1 MKTKDGTFHLYI
13 FFPAMG
19 EIKIA
24 LDSVRNPPP
33 PLHLNF
39 CSDRL
44 HGTKEREKNGR
55 YLCRGG
61 TTHSEKHNRE
71 RQTITIIERTN
82 DTKKD
87 ITITQGT

>member
-1 MKTKDGTFHLYI
+1 MELFI
-13 FFPAMG
+13 SISFFLPWG
-19 EIKIA
+19 KSKLLLTLSEI
-24 LDSVRNPPP
+24 P

>member
-33 PLHLNF
+33 PSTSTF
-39 CSDRL
+39 APIVFMEQ
-44 HGTKEREKNGR
+44 K
-55 YLCRGG
+55 RGKRMADIYAEVEPP
-61 TTHSEKHNRE
+61 TVRN
-71 RQTITIIERTN
+71 IIE
-82 DTKKD
+82 KD
-87 ITITQGT
+87 RQ